1 MGFAVGGMAAY
12 AQESDNSLGD
22 LWSQELAHRI

>member
-12 AQESDNSLGD
+12 AQESDNSLVD
-22 LWSQELAHRI
+22 LWSQKLAHRI